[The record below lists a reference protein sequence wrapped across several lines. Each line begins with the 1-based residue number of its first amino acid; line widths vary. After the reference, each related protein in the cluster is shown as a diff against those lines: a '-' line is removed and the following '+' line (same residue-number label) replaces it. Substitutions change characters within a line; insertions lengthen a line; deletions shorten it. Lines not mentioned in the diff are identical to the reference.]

1 MSRIGELLLK
11 HGIVTEEQLNEALRL
26 QETSN
31 KRLGEILIELGYVSS
46 DDLHWM
52 LSEQANIP
60 FVDLQPSM
68 LDNALIMRFPKQLLY
83 KHTVLPLHESE
94 TRIYVAVGD
103 PTDTTAIERIERA
116 ASKIVIASGA
126 APAKIKRLLDDFF
139 TKAAKEKHM
148 VTCVRGRTNSAG
160 IEFIDAGGKHI
171 RKSSP
176 AEIDIRIRRE
186 KGETEDG

>member
-1 MSRIGELLLK
+1 MSRIGELLIK
-11 HGIVTEEQLNEALRL
+11 HGIINEEQLDKALCL

-60 FVDLQPSM
+60 FVDIQPSM
-68 LDNALIMRFPKQLLY
+68 LDVALILRFPKQLLY
-83 KHTVLPLHESE
+83 EHIVLPLHESE

-103 PTDTTAIERIERA
+103 PTDILAIERIERA

-139 TKAAKEKHM
+139 TEASKEKHM
-148 VTCVRGRTNSAG
+148 VTCVRMKTNSAD
-160 IEFIDAGGKHI
+160 IEFIDAGGKYM

-176 AEIDIRIRRE
+176 AEIEIKISRD
-186 KGETEDG
+186 KGEIEDE